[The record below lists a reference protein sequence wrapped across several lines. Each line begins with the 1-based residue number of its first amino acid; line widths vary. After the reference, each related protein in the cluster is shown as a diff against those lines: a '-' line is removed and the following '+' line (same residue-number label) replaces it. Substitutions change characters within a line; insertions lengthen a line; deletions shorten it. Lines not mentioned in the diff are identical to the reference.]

1 MKVIRFDKTGGP
13 DVLKVV
19 DAPVPDPRPGE
30 VLVRHHAI
38 GLNFIDTY
46 HRSGLYPVPLPAVPG
61 LEGAGVVEAI
71 GEGVTHLKPG
81 DRVAYGVGPLGAYS
95 EYRTMPAGRLTRLP
109 DSIDFET
116 AAAMM
121 LKGLTAWYLL
131 RRTWRV
137 KEGDVILF
145 LPAAGGVGLI
155 AGQWAKA
162 LGAVVIGACSG
173 DKAEMARAH
182 GYDHVIDYRQEDMAA
197 RVREITQGR
206 GVDVVYDGVGAAT
219 FEASLDSLKTRG
231 LLASF
236 GNASGP
242 VTGVNL
248 GMLAEKGSL
257 YVTRP
262 MLMHY
267 VQTDEALAEASRALF
282 EMVESGSVRITVN
295 QRYPLAEAARAH
307 ADLEARRTTGQTVL
321 IP

>member
-1 MKVIRFDKTGGP
+1 MKVVRIHETGGP
-13 DVLKVV
+13 EVLKVEE
-19 DAPVPDPRPGE
+19 APVPAPGPGE
-30 VLVRHHAI
+30 VLIRHHAI

-46 HRSGLYPVPLPAVPG
+46 HRSGLYPLPLPAVPG
-61 LEGAGVVEAI
+61 LEGAGTVEAV
-71 GEGVTHLKPG
+71 GTGVTTLAPG
-81 DRVAYGVGPLGAYS
+81 DRVAYGAGPPGAYA
-95 EYRTMPAGRLTRLP
+95 EYRVIPAGRVARLP
-109 DSIDFET
+109 AEIDFET

-131 RRTWRV
+131 RETFRV
-137 KEGDVILF
+137 KAGDAILF

-162 LGAVVIGACSG
+162 LGAVTIGACAAA
-173 DKAEMARAH
+173 KAEKARAH
-182 GYDHVIDYRQEDMAA
+182 GYDHVIAYDVEDMAA
-197 RVREITQGR
+197 RVREITNGR

-219 FEASLDSLKTRG
+219 FTASLDSLRKRG
-231 LLASF
+231 LMVSF

-248 GMLAEKGSL
+248 GILAEKGSL
-257 YVTRP
+257 YLTRP
-262 MLMHY
+262 VLMHY
-267 VQTDEALAEASRALF
+267 VEGDDDLARACGELF
-282 EMVESGSVRITVN
+282 AMVTSGKVRISVD